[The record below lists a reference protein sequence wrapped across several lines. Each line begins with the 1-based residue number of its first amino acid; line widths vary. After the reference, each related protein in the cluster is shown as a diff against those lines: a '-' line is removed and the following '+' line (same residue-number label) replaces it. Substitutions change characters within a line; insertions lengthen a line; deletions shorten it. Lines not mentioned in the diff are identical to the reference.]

1 MTTTRVRPAAVA
13 GMFYPDDP
21 DVLRAWCTA
30 ELDRA
35 ATWIPADEPPPHAV
49 IAPHAGYRYSGRV
62 AASAWARLARR
73 AASTRRVLLLG
84 PTHRVAVRGL
94 AVPSV
99 DALDTPLGA
108 VAVDTAARDLVLG
121 LDQVVVDDAPHAQEH
136 SLEVHLPFLALALPG
151 VPVLPLAVGRAEP
164 DEVAAVLD
172 ACWADDTVVVVSTD
186 LSHYHPVDEAR
197 GLDAA
202 TIAAILRLD
211 VEALQPQRACGAMP
225 VRGLLALARR
235 RGLGIA
241 VLDACTSA
249 DTAGGADRVVGYASF
264 ALWDGPAPEPALTDA
279 DAATLRELATAAVR
293 HGVAT
298 GRPPEVAM
306 ADLPPR
312 LRAPGAAFVTLQRD
326 GALRGCIGTLEARR
340 PLAVEVVGRAVDA
353 ARNDR
358 RFPPVEVAELPS
370 IDVSVSV
377 LTPPVVFPCAG
388 YDELVAAL
396 EPGVDGLV
404 VDDDARRATF
414 LPSVWEQLPDPAG
427 FVARLWAKAGL
438 PPRHWSAATRVAR
451 YRALHA

>member
-1 MTTTRVRPAAVA
+1 MTTTRLRPAAVA
-13 GMFYPDDP
+13 GLFYPDDP

-35 ATWIPADEPPPHAV
+35 ATWIPADEPVPHAV

-62 AASAWARLARR
+62 AASAWARVARR
-73 AASTRRVLLLG
+73 APSTRRVLLLG

-94 AVPSV
+94 AIPSV
-99 DALDTPLGA
+99 DALDTPLGPI
-108 VAVDTAARDLVLG
+108 AVDGATRELALG
-121 LDQVVVDDAPHAQEH
+121 FTQVAVDDAPHAQEH

-164 DEVAAVLD
+164 DEVADVLA
-172 ACWADDTVVVVSTD
+172 ACWTDDTVVVVSTD

-211 VEALQPQRACGAMP
+211 VEALLPQRACGAMP

-241 VLDACTSA
+241 ALDACTSG
-249 DTAGGADRVVGYASF
+249 DTAGTADRVVGYASF
-264 ALWDGPAPEPALTDA
+264 ALWDGPAPEPVLTAA
-279 DAATLRELATAAVR
+279 DGLTLRELAVAALR

-298 GRPPEVAM
+298 GRPPEVAL

-312 LRAPGAAFVTLQRD
+312 LRVPGAAFVTLQRD

-340 PLAVEVVGRAVDA
+340 PLAVEVVARTVDA
-353 ARNDR
+353 ARNDQ
-358 RFPPVEVAELPS
+358 RFPPVDAAELPS

-377 LTPPVVFPCAG
+377 LTPPVPFACSG

-396 EPGVDGLV
+396 QPSIDGLV
-404 VDDDARRATF
+404 VDDGAHRATF
-414 LPSVWEQLPDPAG
+414 LPSVWDQLPEPSA

-438 PPRHWSAATRVAR
+438 PSRHWSGATRVAR